1 MHRGLVHAFA
11 WTLATGAAVTLSWW
25 GVHTVMSGTAYDP
38 PLAVPLATKPRSS
51 STHGAAAAGP
61 PSPSASA
68 SATASSSVSASPS
81 PSASPS
87 AEPSPAKPSPKASA
101 GGPPPGEQ
109 GYGGGG
115 GTVKAYTVNG
125 GRVVFDLGA
134 SSADLVSATPDA
146 GWQMQVWKQPFW
158 IRVTFT
164 KGDREMSV
172 FCTWNGHPPLVE
184 TYEG

>member
-1 MHRGLVHAFA
+1 M
-11 WTLATGAAVTLSWW
+11 TLSWW

-38 PLAVPLATKPRSS
+38 PLAVPLATKQPPS
-51 STHGAAAAGP
+51 STHGTGAGGSP
-61 PSPSASA
+61 SPSVSPSDSASPSPSPSASA
-68 SATASSSVSASPS
+68 A
-81 PSASPS
+81 PS
-87 AEPSPAKPSPKASA
+87 AEASSAKPSPKASQGA
-101 GGPPPGEQ
+101 RPAGEQ
-109 GYGGGG
+109 GAGGAG

-134 SSADLVSATPDA
+134 FSADLVSATPDA